1 MGGDHRWEQVNM
13 GGIHRWEQSACVKT
27 EYTGPAMDHSMN
39 YELSRQPQGAPE
51 RERPTPTATQM
62 PKSPLQDAS
71 LINMIQ
77 GTVETNRILGEYLRR
92 DLHTRREEDVTR
104 ANDRRGNSPKYIR
117 FPNL

>member
-51 RERPTPTATQM
+51 RERPIPATTCQEQM
-62 PKSPLQDAS
+62 PQSPLQDAN

-77 GTVETNRILGEYLRR
+77 GTVLKQSASWVNI
-92 DLHTRREEDVTR
+92 
-104 ANDRRGNSPKYIR
+104 
-117 FPNL
+117 